1 MQKNSLNR
9 SLFNYLP
16 HALIAAML
24 LAFSAGALAQT
35 KKQQA
40 VPVGASTAAL
50 TAVDDV
56 QVQLAKPFVTVNGQA
71 VPNAHA
77 EVLLREQ
84 LSRGA
89 ADSPELRQGVRQIL
103 ISQSLMAQQ
112 AKTAG
117 LASNPLV
124 QAHMALAQQ
133 SVLAQAW
140 QQQEL
145 GTLTI
150 QDADIK
156 AEYDSQLAKLGDTD
170 YLIRHL
176 LVKEE
181 ATAKLLVEK
190 INAGGKLAALTREYS
205 QDAQTRERG
214 GLIDWTNVATLSPT
228 LAAAVKATAK
238 GKLANQPIQTDAGWH
253 VLQVE
258 DSRAAKFASLEEAK
272 PQLTSLLLRRQL
284 DERLKALQAQ
294 ARIE

>member
-1 MQKNSLNR
+1 MQKNSLKR
-9 SLFNYLP
+9 SVFNYLP
-16 HALIAAML
+16 QALIAAML
-24 LAFSAGALAQT
+24 LTSSAGTLAQ
-35 KKQQA
+35 KKKKEA
-40 VPVGASTAAL
+40 TPASVTSSESVAS
-50 TAVDDV
+50 DDV
-56 QVQLAKPFVTVNGQA
+56 QAQLAKPFVTVNGQA
-71 VPNAHA
+71 VPHAHA

-89 ADSPELRQGVRQIL
+89 PDSPTLRQGVRQML
-103 ISQSLMAQQ
+103 INQALMAQK
-112 AKTAG
+112 ATAAG
-117 LASNPLV
+117 LTRNPLV
-124 QAHMALAQQ
+124 QAQMALAQQ

-156 AEYDSQLAKLGDTD
+156 AEYDNQVAKLGDSD

-181 ATAKLLVEK
+181 ATAKLLLEK
-190 INAGGKLAALTREYS
+190 VNTGSRIADLARDYS
-205 QDAQTRERG
+205 QDAQTSERG
-214 GLIDWTNVATLSPT
+214 GLTDWTNVATLSPT

-238 GKLANQPIQTDAGWH
+238 GKVASHAIQTEAGWH

-258 DSRAAKFASLEEAK
+258 DSRAAKFAYLEEAK
-272 PQLTSLLLRRQL
+272 PQLTSLLVRRQL
-284 DERLKALQAQ
+284 DERLKALQTQ

>member
-24 LAFSAGALAQT
+24 LASSAGALAQT
-35 KKQQA
+35 KKKQA

-56 QVQLAKPFVTVNGQA
+56 QAELAKPFVTVNGQA
-71 VPNAHA
+71 VPNAQA

-84 LSRGA
+84 LSRGVP
-89 ADSPELRQGVRQIL
+89 DTPELRQGVRQML
-103 ISQSLMAQQ
+103 INQTLMAQQ
-112 AKTAG
+112 AQAAG
-117 LASNPLV
+117 LTANPLV
-124 QAHMALAQQ
+124 QAQMALAQQ
-133 SVLAQAW
+133 NVLTQAW

-145 GTLTI
+145 NTLTI
-150 QDADIK
+150 KDADLK
-156 AEYDSQLAKLGDTD
+156 AEYEGQVAKLGDTD

-181 ATAKLLVEK
+181 ATAKLLLEK
-190 INAGGKLAALTREYS
+190 INAGSKVADLTRDYS
-205 QDAQTRERG
+205 QDAQTLERG
-214 GLIDWTNVATLSPT
+214 GLTDWTNAAALSPA
-228 LAAAVKATAK
+228 LAAAVKATTK
-238 GKLANQPIQTDAGWH
+238 GKVASKPVQTDAGWH

-258 DSRAAKFASLEEAK
+258 DSRPAKFATLEEAK
-272 PQLTSLLLRRQL
+272 PQLTSLLVRRQS